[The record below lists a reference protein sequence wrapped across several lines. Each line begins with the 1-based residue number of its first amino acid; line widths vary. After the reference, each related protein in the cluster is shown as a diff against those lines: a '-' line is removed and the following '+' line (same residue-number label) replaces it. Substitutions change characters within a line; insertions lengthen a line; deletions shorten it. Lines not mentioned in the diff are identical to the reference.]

1 MINTL
6 MLVSKKKG
14 WIEATKIQQRDAAL
28 LLCVA
33 LIVSALAGCGGKDGP
48 AEQRPAADTVEY
60 TKLNDSASR
69 QLLERL
75 LSDAGVSEERMEDFF
90 SRVDRFNDSVS
101 AEWLT
106 QGFETAGMTETKY
119 DPYEMQDLWTAKN
132 RAFPGYNCRITAMS
146 LFEEFLSFGEDTDFD
161 AGEDVLF
168 VDEETLKAYPKA
180 LGGSSLND
188 FRALYA
194 SMKAEVGRHV
204 RTVQAQWR
212 KRGVSFRDSER
223 IRLILLRFT
232 DRTALSNYLMGKY
245 DISWGQDTARPFI
258 MENDTL
264 MEGWRP
270 CAENKGSVP

>member
-1 MINTL
+1 M
-6 MLVSKKKG
+6 
-14 WIEATKIQQRDAAL
+14 
-28 LLCVA
+28 
-33 LIVSALAGCGGKDGP
+33 
-48 AEQRPAADTVEY
+48 
-60 TKLNDSASR
+60 
-69 QLLERL
+69 
-75 LSDAGVSEERMEDFF
+75 
-90 SRVDRFNDSVS
+90 
-101 AEWLT
+101 
-106 QGFETAGMTETKY
+106 
-119 DPYEMQDLWTAKN
+119 
-132 RAFPGYNCRITAMS
+132 
-146 LFEEFLSFGEDTDFD
+146 
-161 AGEDVLF
+161 
-168 VDEETLKAYPKA
+168 DEETLKAYPKA

-270 CAENKGSVP
+270 CAENKGSVPQQYYHMIKR

>member
-14 WIEATKIQQRDAAL
+14 WIETMKIQQRGAAL

-33 LIVSALAGCGGKDGP
+33 LVVSALAGCGGKDGP

-60 TKLNDSASR
+60 TNLNDRASR

-75 LSDAGVSEERMEDFF
+75 LPDAGAEERMEDFF

-106 QGFETAGMTETKY
+106 QGFETAGITETKY
-119 DPYEMQDLWTAKN
+119 DPYEMQDLWTEKN

-146 LFEEFLSFGEDTDFD
+146 LFGEFLSFGEGTDFD
-161 AGEDVLF
+161 AGEAVLF
-168 VDEETLKAYPKA
+168 VDEETLKADPKA

-194 SMKAEVGRHV
+194 SMKAENSTEVG
-204 RTVQAQWR
+204 
-212 KRGVSFRDSER
+212 
-223 IRLILLRFT
+223 
-232 DRTALSNYLMGKY
+232 
-245 DISWGQDTARPFI
+245 
-258 MENDTL
+258 
-264 MEGWRP
+264 RP
-270 CAENKGSVP
+270 CAENKGSVPQQYYYRIKR

>member
-1 MINTL
+1 

-14 WIEATKIQQRDAAL
+14 WIEAMKIQQRGAAL

-60 TKLNDSASR
+60 TNLNDSASR

-106 QGFETAGMTETKY
+106 QGFETAGITETKY
-119 DPYEMQDLWTAKN
+119 DPYEMQDLWTEKN

-146 LFEEFLSFGEDTDFD
+146 LF
-161 AGEDVLF
+161 
-168 VDEETLKAYPKA
+168 
-180 LGGSSLND
+180 GGSSLND

-194 SMKAEVGRHV
+194 SMKAENS
-204 RTVQAQWR
+204 T
-212 KRGVSFRDSER
+212 
-223 IRLILLRFT
+223 
-232 DRTALSNYLMGKY
+232 
-245 DISWGQDTARPFI
+245 
-258 MENDTL
+258 
-264 MEGWRP
+264 EGWRP
-270 CAENKGSVP
+270 CTENKGSVPQ